1 MSTTTTLGAKSQTSM
16 VVQAQPHQNHM
27 PRRNSLRLPIQPPE
41 VPVPPSLVGSPYLRS
56 GRYHQAQRGPVSPHY
71 PSEEDELWLQDTVPI
86 GSPGPSF
93 TQPASSSPPSSS
105 SNFPSSPSSSSSSS
119 GRPAQGHHRSHQS
132 MSSVSGSRGGG
143 GGRDSDR
150 LVKTPPSERGSPMH
164 IVEAGLLATAT
175 FDFGLPASLSPGSR
189 QAWRRTAAGYT
200 VRTTQTCP
208 SPLHLGGSMISP
220 PSHYFADMNSV
231 R

>member
-1 MSTTTTLGAKSQTSM
+1 M
-16 VVQAQPHQNHM
+16 VVPHTTM
-27 PRRNSLRLPIQPPE
+27 PRRNSLRLPIQPTD

-56 GRYHQAQRGPVSPHY
+56 GRYHQPQRGPVSPHY

-93 TQPASSSPPSSS
+93 TQPAGSPSATIPS
-105 SNFPSSPSSSSSSS
+105 SSSSSSS
-119 GRPAQGHHRSHQS
+119 GRRPQSQHRLHQS
-132 MSSVSGSRGGG
+132 VSSSRGNGSG
-143 GGRDSDR
+143 IRDSS
-150 LVKTPPSERGSPMH
+150 VKTPPSERPSAMH

-200 VRTTQTCP
+200 FKTQTCP
-208 SPLHLGGSMISP
+208 SPIPGIGGGGGSGSSILSP
-220 PSHYFADMNSV
+220 PSHYFADMNPV

>member
-1 MSTTTTLGAKSQTSM
+1 
-16 VVQAQPHQNHM
+16 M

-56 GRYHQAQRGPVSPHY
+56 GRYQGQRGGPVQPHY

-86 GSPGPSF
+86 GSPSPNIPQSAPSSW
-93 TQPASSSPPSSS
+93 QSSS
-105 SNFPSSPSSSSSSS
+105 SMSSSSSSS
-119 GRPAQGHHRSHQS
+119 SSTNRAAARGQRSQHHHSPITSPRAPTTPLPSGPRAGEPDRSGKR
-132 MSSVSGSRGGG
+132 SSDSR
-143 GGRDSDR
+143 
-150 LVKTPPSERGSPMH
+150 RGSMQ

-200 VRTTQTCP
+200 LRTSPTCP
-208 SPLHLGGSMISP
+208 GPLPIGTGGGGMLSP